1 MRLGDGRGTQRAEAL
16 QDVVM
21 ASAIE
26 DTQRLIKLVRDND
39 DIANHADG
47 CDGETIAAAE
57 RELGTPFP
65 PSYRRAVEEFGT
77 WDIAGEEFLGVY
89 RTPGMGRT
97 LLGSVHET
105 LDARRYGLPA
115 DLIVVMFDGMGGLV
129 VLDASRTDAVGEDPV
144 CHWNPGVTDRHAMEN
159 LGDSFGQYALAL
171 CRRAVDHWR
180 ATTLDN

>member
-1 MRLGDGRGTQRAEAL
+1 LHGAETL

-21 ASAIE
+21 AGAIK
-26 DTQRLIKLVRDND
+26 DTERLIDLVRGND

-47 CDGETIAAAE
+47 CDRETIAAAE
-57 RELGTPFP
+57 RELGIQFP

-105 LDARRYGLPA
+105 LDARRFALPA

-129 VLDASRTDAVGEDPV
+129 VLDSSRTDAAGEYPV
-144 CHWNPGVTDRHAMEN
+144 CCWDPGLTDRHAMEI
-159 LGDSFGQYALAL
+159 LGGTFGQYALAL
-171 CRRAVDHWR
+171 CQRAVGHWR
-180 ATTLDN
+180 AVLDS